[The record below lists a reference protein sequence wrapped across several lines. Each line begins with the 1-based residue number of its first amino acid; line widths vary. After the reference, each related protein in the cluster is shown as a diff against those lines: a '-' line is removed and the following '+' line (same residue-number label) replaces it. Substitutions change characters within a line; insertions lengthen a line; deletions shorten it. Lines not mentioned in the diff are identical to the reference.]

1 MKKSDNPKLEK
12 AAAARP
18 GKSERDELRRAEI
31 VTAARYCVVR
41 HGFHATSMAE
51 IATQAQMSVGQ
62 IYRYFANKEAIV
74 HAIVERIV
82 SQRLAWIASTARQI
96 DLPRLLARRMFADEA
111 VEKEDHALLLEV
123 TAEATRNPVVAD
135 IVRTA
140 DRRLHAQAVEAVRQ
154 DYPQLSDADISTRVE
169 FMAVLSEGTAFRRAT
184 EQPADPVL
192 LAALYREVIERL
204 LPGKMPPP
212 VRRTRKK
219 P

>member
-1 MKKSDNPKLEK
+1 MKKSDISGAGKK
-12 AAAARP
+12 AAPRP
-18 GKSERDELRRAEI
+18 AKAERDELRRAEI
-31 VTAARYCVVR
+31 VASARHCVVR
-41 HGFHATSMAE
+41 HGFHATSMSE
-51 IATQAQMSVGQ
+51 IASQAHMSVGQ
-62 IYRYFANKEAIV
+62 IYRYFASKEAII

-82 SQRLAWIASTARQI
+82 SQRLAWIASTARQV
-96 DLPRLLARRMFADEA
+96 DLPQLLAQRMFADEA

-140 DRRLHAQAVEAVRQ
+140 DRRLHQQAVQAVRQ
-154 DYPQLSDADISTRVE
+154 DHPHLTDAEISTRVE
-169 FMAVLSEGTAFRRAT
+169 FMAVLSEGTAFRRVT

-204 LPGKMPPP
+204 LPGTMPP